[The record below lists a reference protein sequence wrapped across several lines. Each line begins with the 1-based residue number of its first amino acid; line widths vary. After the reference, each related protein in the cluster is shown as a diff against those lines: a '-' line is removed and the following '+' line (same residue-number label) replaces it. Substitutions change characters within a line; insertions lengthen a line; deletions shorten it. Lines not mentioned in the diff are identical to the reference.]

1 MLLSLKDN
9 QTSVLLGAARTVA
22 TGGGTKPL
30 SSDAAAAITSLA
42 VLGLGADPPDLGSLA
57 SATPKDLAAALSDPG
72 QAATA
77 ATAATAAEILAV
89 IALVDGDLDEARIEQ
104 VLDFAD
110 QLDVRDEWLNDLAKS
125 LDPDLGPIIAD
136 MGDKNLRSVTH
147 GRVNL
152 SDIDDVSQWLMP
164 YDSDDADDHLGDRYR
179 DLSSLQPGTLG
190 YEFWSFYDRHSFAFP
205 GQPGAVNEVFG
216 TPHDCTH
223 LLSGY
228 DTTPQGELLVSTFT
242 ARMHPIFAMAGHI
255 LPVIYSWHLG
265 IEFNK
270 LAGSFK
276 GALDPAK
283 FWVAWDRGQQ
293 TAGDTF
299 SAEFDLWHHADEPLA
314 AIRRTFEV
322 PPLDDAHAA
331 SSNGAVAGVDYN
343 PIA

>member
-1 MLLSLKDN
+1 VLLSLKDT
-9 QTSVLLGAARTVA
+9 QASVLLGAARTVA
-22 TGGGTKPL
+22 TGGGAGAF
-30 SSDAAAAITSLA
+30 SSDAAGAITSLA
-42 VLGLGADPPDLGSLA
+42 VLGLGVDRPELDGLSPST
-57 SATPKDLAAALSDPG
+57 SEELAAVLTDPA

-77 ATAATAAEILAV
+77 AELLAV
-89 IALVDGDLDEARIEQ
+89 FALVDGELNRARIEQ
-104 VLDFAD
+104 VLDFA
-110 QLDVRDEWLNDLAKS
+110 QKLDVHDNWLDDLAKS

-136 MGDKNLRSVTH
+136 MGDRNLRSITD
-147 GRVNL
+147 GRINL
-152 SDIDDVSQWLMP
+152 ADIDDVSHWLMP
-164 YDSDDADDHLGDRYR
+164 YDGDDADDGLGDRYR
-179 DLSSLQPGTLG
+179 ELSSLPAGSLG
-190 YEFWSFYDRHSFAFP
+190 YEFWSFYDRHGFAFP

-242 ARMHPIFAMAGHI
+242 ARMHPIFPMEGHI

-283 FWVAWDRGQQ
+283 FWVAWDRGLQ
-293 TAGDTF
+293 TSGDTF
-299 SAEFDLWHHADEPLA
+299 APEFDLWQHADEPLA
-314 AIRRTFEV
+314 SIRQAFGV
-322 PPLDDAHAA
+322 LPLDEAHAA
-331 SSNGAVAGVDYN
+331 SSEGAVAGVDYH

>member
-1 MLLSLKDN
+1 
-9 QTSVLLGAARTVA
+9 
-22 TGGGTKPL
+22 
-30 SSDAAAAITSLA
+30 
-42 VLGLGADPPDLGSLA
+42 VLGLGADPPDLGSLT

-72 QAATA
+72 QAVTAVTAVTAVEA
-77 ATAATAAEILAV
+77 ATAATAVEAATAATAVEILAV
-89 IALVDGDLDEARIEQ
+89 IALVDGDLDKARIEQ
-104 VLDFAD
+104 VLGFAD
-110 QLDVRDEWLNDLAKS
+110 QLDVHDDWLNDLAKS

-136 MGDKNLRSVTH
+136 MGDKNLRSVTD

-152 SDIDDVSQWLMP
+152 ADIDDVSHWLMP
-164 YDSDDADDHLGDRYR
+164 YDGDDADDHLGDRYR
-179 DLSSLQPGTLG
+179 DLSSLPPGTLG

-270 LAGSFK
+270 LASSFK

-293 TAGDTF
+293 TAGDSF
-299 SAEFDLWHHADEPLA
+299 SAEFDLWDHAEEPLA
-314 AIRRTFEV
+314 AIRQTFEV
-322 PPLDDAHAA
+322 PPLDDANAA

>member
-9 QTSVLLGAARTVA
+9 PASVLLGAARAVA
-22 TGGGTKPL
+22 TGGGTTPL
-30 SSDAAAAITSLA
+30 SSGAVGAITSLA
-42 VLGLGADPPDLGSLA
+42 VLGLGCDLPTIDGLGPSTPD
-57 SATPKDLAAALSDPG
+57 DLAAALSDPG

-77 ATAATAAEILAV
+77 AEILAI
-89 IALVDGDLDEARIEQ
+89 IALVDGDLNRPRIEQ
-104 VLDFAD
+104 VLQFA
-110 QLDVRDEWLNDLAKS
+110 QKLDVHDNWLDDLAKS

-136 MGDKNLRSVTH
+136 MGDKNLRSVTD

-152 SDIDDVSQWLMP
+152 ADFDDVSDWFMP
-164 YDSDDADDHLGDRYR
+164 YDGAGADEHLGDRYR
-179 DLSSLQPGTLG
+179 ELSSLPPGSLG
-190 YEFWSFYDRHSFAFP
+190 YEFWSFYDRHQFSFP

-223 LLSGY
+223 VISGY

-242 ARMHPIFAMAGHI
+242 SRMHPIFPMEGHV

-270 LAGSFK
+270 LAGSYK

-283 FWVAWDRGQQ
+283 FWVAWNRGLQ
-293 TAGDTF
+293 TSGDTF
-299 SAEFDLWHHADEPLA
+299 AEDFDLWQHADEQLA
-314 AIRRTFEV
+314 SIRSAFEV
-322 PPLDDAHAA
+322 PAMDDAHAA